1 MFIEMLEPRIAPSGV
16 VELVFTQKLLTL
28 KDPVGTDSTLSITA
42 SASGE
47 LTITPD
53 AATAL
58 KLEGTV
64 LADGQALMLPFF
76 SGGINAALGVGADH
90 VTFSGHFAG
99 DVKVD
104 LGNGNNFLTLDGA
117 NISRG
122 FLLKGGADQDFV
134 QFNGSN
140 LVAGAFSAN
149 FGNGENYVFGGLTSL
164 TVGKNLTLQGGTGYN
179 GLSLNF
185 GSLNVGG
192 NVRFTGNG
200 THNQLNISTS
210 DEIRIGGSLSLI
222 STNGVEVGFNIFGN
236 NGVFIGGNVMMKA
249 ADVVHVNAGLGSSAG
264 SVHVSGTVSINTG
277 KLAGINPLYVTAG
290 QTLFIGKSLTILA
303 SPDLRPEVRGSD
315 ENGPSFIGGA
325 VTIKGARTASITMD
339 GTIAGKLNVSVI
351 GGDGRNL
358 FVASAT
364 PEGTLRLMGA
374 VSISTSGSTA
384 NGLTFIDH
392 VVAESSFTIKDA
404 GGDRVV
410 EIHDA
415 LIAGALSIDT
425 GAGADTVTLV
435 SSGDQGNLCLLGAL
449 KILTGAGLDAISL
462 GGNDPGTGVSSRG
475 ASIRVDGGSDLA
487 TYVVGTAS
495 LLEAVPV
502 LKNLVP

>member
-28 KDPVGTDSTLSITA
+28 KDPVGTDSTLNISV
-42 SASGE
+42 SVSGE
-47 LTITPD
+47 LTINPD
-53 AATAL
+53 ASTAL
-58 KLEGTV
+58 KLEGTT
-64 LADGQALMLPFF
+64 LADGQTLVLPFF
-76 SGGINAALGVGADH
+76 SGGINAALGLGADH
-90 VTFSGHFAG
+90 LTISGHFAG

-104 LGNGNNFLTLDGA
+104 LGAGNNLFTLEDA
-117 NISRG
+117 NVSRG
-122 FLLKGGADQDFV
+122 FLLKGGSDEDSV
-134 QFNGSN
+134 QFNGNN

-149 FGNGENYVFGGLTSL
+149 LGNGENNLFSGLTSL

-185 GSLNVGG
+185 QSLNVGG

-200 THNQLNISTS
+200 THNQLNIATNK
-210 DEIRIGGSLSLI
+210 EMRIGGSVSLI
-222 STNGVEVGFNIFGN
+222 STNGVEVGFNVFGIN
-236 NGVFIGGNVMMKA
+236 DVFIGGNVLMKA
-249 ADVVHVNAGLGSSAG
+249 ADVVHVNAGLGSISG
-264 SVHVSGTVSINTG
+264 SLHVSGAVSINAG
-277 KLAGINPLYVTAG
+277 KLAGINPLSVRAAE
-290 QTLFIGKSLTILA
+290 TLFIGKSLTILA
-303 SPDLRPEVRGSD
+303 SQDLRPEVQGTSAK
-315 ENGPSFIGGA
+315 GPSFIGGT
-325 VTIKGARTASITMD
+325 VTIKGARTASIAMD
-339 GTIAGKLNVSVI
+339 GTIAGKLNIAVV

-364 PEGTLRLMGA
+364 PEGTLRLVGA
-374 VSISTSGSTA
+374 VTISTSGATA
-384 NGLTFIDH
+384 NGLTFIDN

-404 GGDRVV
+404 GGDRMV

-415 LIAGALSIDT
+415 LIAGPLSIDT

-435 SSGDQGNLCLLGAL
+435 ASGDRGNLCLLGAL
-449 KILTGAGLDAISL
+449 KILTGAGLDAITL
-462 GGNDPGTGVSSRG
+462 GGTDPGTGLSSRG
-475 ASIRVDGGSDLA
+475 TSILIDGGPELA